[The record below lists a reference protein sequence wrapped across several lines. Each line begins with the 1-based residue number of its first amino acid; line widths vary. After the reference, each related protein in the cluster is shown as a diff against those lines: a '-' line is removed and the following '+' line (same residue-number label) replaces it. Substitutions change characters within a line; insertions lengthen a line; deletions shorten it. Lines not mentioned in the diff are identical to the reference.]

1 MTRYLQ
7 GERNREIIIREVTK
21 EPNMGNIGSLVPLLD
36 ILNHNHDREWLKFTI
51 SSGKLQ
57 VICNHPVD
65 IVSNYFSLQIR
76 SSNTFLV

>member
-51 SSGKLQ
+51 SGGKLQ

-65 IVSNYFSLQIR
+65 IVSKYF
-76 SSNTFLV
+76 